1 MIKLDPIQTFVE
13 VVRAGGFTVAARRTG
28 TPRSTVS
35 LQVRMLEKTLG
46 VRLLKRST
54 RSFAL
59 TDEGQR
65 LYEKASSAVDDLVRA
80 LDDLRV
86 EDGVLG
92 GLIRLTIPADF
103 PTALL
108 ASAITSFTQAHPA
121 VRFHI
126 MSTNA
131 VLDLVQDNIDIAVRV
146 GANPAQTAIERR
158 LLDIEWAFYASTS
171 WLDRNGRPDNV
182 GDLADFISPQP
193 VLRGYL
199 EKHVLGGVC
208 LPAGAIEVDSHAM
221 ARDLMLNGFGV
232 ALLPQGL
239 CQDAVMTG
247 NAEPLFPQAGLRPTR
262 LNLTFPNRADMV
274 PRVRVF
280 ADHLYAHFQG
290 EPSVGHR
297 RS

>member
-1 MIKLDPIQTFVE
+1 MKLDPIQTFVE
-13 VVRAGGFTVAARRTG
+13 VVRAGGFTAAARRTG

-35 LQVRMLEKTLG
+35 LQVRALEETLG

-65 LYEKASSAVDDLVRA
+65 LYDKASGPVDVLARA
-80 LDDLRV
+80 LDDLQAG
-86 EDGVLG
+86 DGVLG
-92 GLIRLTIPADF
+92 GLIRLTVPADF

-108 ASAITSFTQAHPA
+108 ASAITSFTQAHTA
-121 VRFHI
+121 VRFQI
-126 MSTNA
+126 MWTNT
-131 VLDLVQDNIDIAVRV
+131 VMDLVEDNIDIAVRV

-158 LLDIEWAFYASTS
+158 LLDIEWAFYASAS
-171 WLDRNGRPDNV
+171 WLKRKGRPENISEV
-182 GDLADFISPQP
+182 EDFISPQP
-193 VLRGYL
+193 ILRAYL
-199 EKHVLGGVC
+199 EKHVLGGVS
-208 LPAGAIEVDSHAM
+208 LPTGAIEVDSHAM

-247 NAEPLFPQAGLRPTR
+247 NAEPLLPHAGLRPTR

-274 PRVRVF
+274 PRVRAF
-280 ADHLYAHFQG
+280 ADHICAHF
-290 EPSVGHR
+290 R
-297 RS
+297 

>member
-1 MIKLDPIQTFVE
+1 MKLDPIQTFVE
-13 VVRAGGFTVAARRTG
+13 VVRAGGFTAAARRTS

-35 LQVRMLEKTLG
+35 LQVRALEETLG

-65 LYEKASSAVDDLVRA
+65 LYDKASGPVDVLVRA
-80 LDDLRV
+80 LDDLQAG
-86 EDGVLG
+86 DGVLG
-92 GLIRLTIPADF
+92 GLIRLTVPADF

-108 ASAITSFTQAHPA
+108 ASAITSFTQAHTA
-121 VRFHI
+121 VRFQI

-131 VLDLVQDNIDIAVRV
+131 VMDLVEDNIDIAVRV
-146 GANPAQTAIERR
+146 GANPAQTALERR

-171 WLDRNGRPDNV
+171 WLERKGRPENISEV
-182 GDLADFISPQP
+182 EDFISPQP

-199 EKHVLGGVC
+199 EKHVLGGAS
-208 LPAGAIEVDSHAM
+208 LPAGAIEVDSHAL

-247 NAEPLFPQAGLRPTR
+247 NAEPLLPHAGLRPTR

-274 PRVRVF
+274 PRVRAF
-280 ADHLYAHFQG
+280 ADHICTLF
-290 EPSVGHR
+290 R
-297 RS
+297 

>member
-1 MIKLDPIQTFVE
+1 MMKLDPIQSFVE
-13 VVRAGGFTVAARRTG
+13 VVRAGGFTAAARYTG
-28 TPRSTVS
+28 MPRSTVS
-35 LQVRMLEKTLG
+35 LQVRVLEEALG

-65 LYEKASSAVDDLVRA
+65 LYDKASGPVDLLVRA
-80 LDDLRV
+80 LDDLQAG
-86 EDGVLG
+86 DGVLG
-92 GLIRLTIPADF
+92 GLIRLTVPADF

-108 ASAITSFTQAHPA
+108 ASAITSFTQTHAA
-121 VRFHI
+121 VRFQI

-131 VLDLVQDNIDIAVRV
+131 VMDLVEDNIDIAVRV

-171 WLDRNGRPDNV
+171 WLKRKGRPENISEV
-182 GDLADFISPQP
+182 EDFISPQP

-199 EKHVLGGVC
+199 EKHVLGGVS
-208 LPAGAIEVDSHAM
+208 LPAGAIEVDSHAL

-232 ALLPQGL
+232 AVLPQGL

-247 NAEPLFPQAGLRPTR
+247 SAEPLLPHAGLRPTR

-274 PRVRVF
+274 PRVRAF
-280 ADHLYAHFQG
+280 ADHICTHF
-290 EPSVGHR
+290 R
-297 RS
+297 

>member
-1 MIKLDPIQTFVE
+1 MKLDPIQTFVE
-13 VVRAGGFTVAARRTG
+13 VVRAGGFTAAARRTG

-35 LQVRMLEKTLG
+35 LQVRALEETLG

-65 LYEKASSAVDDLVRA
+65 LYDKASGPVDVLVRA
-80 LDDLRV
+80 LDDLQAG
-86 EDGVLG
+86 DGVLG
-92 GLIRLTIPADF
+92 GLIRLTVPADF

-108 ASAITSFTQAHPA
+108 ASAITSFTQAQTA
-121 VRFHI
+121 VRFQI
-126 MSTNA
+126 MSTNT
-131 VLDLVQDNIDIAVRV
+131 VMDLVEDNIDIAVRV

-158 LLDIEWAFYASTS
+158 LLDIEWAFYASAS
-171 WLDRNGRPDNV
+171 WLKRKGRPENISEV
-182 GDLADFISPQP
+182 EDFISPQP
-193 VLRGYL
+193 ILRAYL
-199 EKHVLGGVC
+199 EKHVLGGVS
-208 LPAGAIEVDSHAM
+208 LPTVAIEVDSHAM

-247 NAEPLFPQAGLRPTR
+247 NAEPLLPHAGLRPTR

-274 PRVRVF
+274 PRVRAF
-280 ADHLYAHFQG
+280 ADHIRAHF
-290 EPSVGHR
+290 R
-297 RS
+297 